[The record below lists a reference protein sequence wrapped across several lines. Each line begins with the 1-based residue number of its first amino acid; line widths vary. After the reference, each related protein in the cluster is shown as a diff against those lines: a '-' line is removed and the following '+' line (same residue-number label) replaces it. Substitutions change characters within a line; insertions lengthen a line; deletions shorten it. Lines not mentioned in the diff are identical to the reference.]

1 MKDYQRKF
9 VEFAIE
15 QAVLGFGEYTLKSG
29 RVSPYFF
36 NAGLFNTGASLK
48 RLSEFYA
55 ACILDSGESHDVLF
69 GPAYKGIT
77 LASATAVALS
87 DVTGEAVP
95 FCFNRKEAKS
105 HGEGGVTIG
114 AELRGRVAIV
124 DDVISAGTSINEAVE
139 IIRAAGAEP
148 SAVFIALDRQEKG
161 GETGTSAV
169 DQVAARFGIKVY
181 AIATLSTLI
190 AHLEQH
196 EEMSGQLAAIRRY
209 RDRYGAV

>member
-1 MKDYQRKF
+1 MKDYQRQF
-9 VEFAIE
+9 VELAIAE
-15 QAVLGFGEYTLKSG
+15 GVLGFGEYTLKSG

-55 ACILDSGESHDVLF
+55 ACILDSSEPCDVLF

-77 LASATAVALS
+77 LASATAIALS
-87 DVTGEAVP
+87 TMTGARVP
-95 FCFNRKEAKS
+95 FCFNRKEAKTY
-105 HGEGGVTIG
+105 GEGGVTIG
-114 AELRGRVAIV
+114 AELHGRVAIV

-148 SAVFIALDRQEKG
+148 SAVFIALDRQERG
-161 GETGTSAV
+161 SEGTRSAV
-169 DQVAARFGIKVY
+169 DEVADRFGIRVH

-190 AHLEQH
+190 EHLEHTDAQS
-196 EEMSGQLAAIRRY
+196 ERLSAIRRY
-209 RDRYGAV
+209 RDRYGAA